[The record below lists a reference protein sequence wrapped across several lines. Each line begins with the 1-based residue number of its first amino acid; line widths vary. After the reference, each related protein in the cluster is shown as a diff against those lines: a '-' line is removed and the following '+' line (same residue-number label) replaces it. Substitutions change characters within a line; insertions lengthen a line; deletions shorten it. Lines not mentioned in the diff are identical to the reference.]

1 MFFSGADLQK
11 RRQQKTDDTHIVRTS
26 MSSVL
31 YLLFL
36 TDNQFTVLPGILA
49 CRFSTFFAVWRGEP
63 DRQTVFVDHIFD
75 CTFRE
80 DAIQAGKLREPLS
93 KR

>member
-1 MFFSGADLQK
+1 
-11 RRQQKTDDTHIVRTS
+11 

-49 CRFSTFFAVWRGEP
+49 CRFSAFFAVRSGEP
-63 DRQTVFVDHIFD
+63 DRQTVFVDHIFNYS
-75 CTFRE
+75 FRE
-80 DAIQAGKLREPLS
+80 DAIQAGKLREPLC